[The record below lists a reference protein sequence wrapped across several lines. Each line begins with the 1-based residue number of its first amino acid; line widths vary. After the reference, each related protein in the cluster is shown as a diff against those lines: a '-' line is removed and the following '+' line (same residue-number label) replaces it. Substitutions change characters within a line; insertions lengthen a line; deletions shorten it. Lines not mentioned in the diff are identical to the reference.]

1 MKANKL
7 FEILSRMND
16 RILNE
21 NEVVVQIKLPFTTVG
36 SSPSVPVAHASF
48 GFDWDAGKLIIQPER
63 PLTYADDTE
72 FQEKF
77 KKLQERAGWLDLEN
91 RNLKTEIKKLKKALG
106 EKDESSGN
114 I

>member
-1 MKANKL
+1 MKASKL
-7 FEILSRMND
+7 FEILSRTNE

-36 SSPSVPVAHASF
+36 ARPTIPVSYASF
-48 GFDWDAGKLIIQPER
+48 GFDWDAGKFIIQPER
-63 PLTYADDTE
+63 SLTYADDAE

-106 EKDESSGN
+106 EENDAAGN
-114 I
+114 L